1 MQRRGTKSEKNGDSS
16 REGNHIV
23 GERELAEYEEHI
35 KTKNENRQ

>member
-23 GERELAEYEEHI
+23 GGDCHTCQYDL
-35 KTKNENRQ
+35 